1 MPNFYIRIDEKFDEL
16 ITKAKISNN
25 IILLNDIIS
34 LKSFIYEVYMKDN
47 EFENEY
53 LRKELS
59 KIELNI

>member
-34 LKSFIYEVYMKDN
+34 LKSFIYEVQMKDN